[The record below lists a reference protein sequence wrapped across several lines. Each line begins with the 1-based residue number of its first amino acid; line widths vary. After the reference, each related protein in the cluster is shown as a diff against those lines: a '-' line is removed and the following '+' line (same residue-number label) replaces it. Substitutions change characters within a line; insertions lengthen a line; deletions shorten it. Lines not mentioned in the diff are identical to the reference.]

1 MTGCFQLPRTNEIRR
16 RKSSC
21 EEAPLLS
28 SCPLLPHFTLRYSV
42 PSTPVEMKLRLLS
55 LKGVSHLE
63 SGVQLG
69 GQVTTRLPQSGE
81 NVHGKCHPR
90 RRAVRKPGPG
100 GGCALT
106 RCRCFPGPPLSCR
119 LPREAS
125 SQEEYLQPPLPA
137 GSCLALTQL
146 PEDPSATD

>member
-55 LKGVSHLE
+55 LKGVSHLV

-90 RRAVRKPGPG
+90 QRAARKPGPG
-100 GGCALT
+100 GRMC
-106 RCRCFPGPPLSCR
+106 PDEMQV
-119 LPREAS
+119 LPRPAP
-125 SQEEYLQPPLPA
+125 QLQAPKGGQQPRGVFIATFAGWFLP
-137 GSCLALTQL
+137 GSH
-146 PEDPSATD
+146 SAA